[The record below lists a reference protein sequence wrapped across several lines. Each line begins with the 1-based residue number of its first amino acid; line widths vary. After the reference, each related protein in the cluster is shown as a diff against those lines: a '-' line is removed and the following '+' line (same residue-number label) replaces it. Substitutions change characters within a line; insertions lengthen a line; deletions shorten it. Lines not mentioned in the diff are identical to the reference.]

1 VATLWRGGWRGA
13 YLSDVRGGQAR
24 VVALLKA
31 AEDLRGRLSGSD
43 AAVLHDVGSQLAA
56 VLGTPEVRELIRL
69 ANRRSGSARLV
80 FDQLAR
86 QRAKPLLTAVI
97 ESIGTVEAMWSMAVA
112 TAEHGWSYPTP
123 SSRLN
128 AFGLRHPF
136 LGPRGVPY
144 NVELD
149 DRVRVCFVTGAN
161 MAGKSTF
168 LRTVALSMLLAHV
181 GCGVLAQSLEF
192 PAVRM
197 IFSSLKV
204 SENLAA
210 GESFYLA
217 EVRRIRALAMAL
229 HQSGSV
235 VAVLDEP
242 LRGTNV
248 HDAVEATV
256 AIVTRLAAHPEALA
270 FVASHLAEVVPAIV
284 DDARI
289 RLLHFAADLTDDQP
303 RFDYRL
309 REGVSAQRL
318 GMTLLRQERVL
329 DLLERR
335 AIAAKVQPGT

>member
-1 VATLWRGGWRGA
+1 
-13 YLSDVRGGQAR
+13 
-24 VVALLKA
+24 
-31 AEDLRGRLSGSD
+31 
-43 AAVLHDVGSQLAA
+43 
-56 VLGTPEVRELIRL
+56 
-69 ANRRSGSARLV
+69 
-80 FDQLAR
+80 
-86 QRAKPLLTAVI
+86 
-97 ESIGTVEAMWSMAVA
+97 MAVA
-112 TAEHGWSYPTP
+112 TTEHGWSYPTP

-149 DRVRVCFVTGAN
+149 DQVRVCVVTGAN

-181 GCGVLAQSLEF
+181 GCGVLAESLEF
-192 PAVRM
+192 AAVRM

-204 SENLAA
+204 SEAA

-217 EVRRIRALAMAL
+217 EVRRIRALAIAL

-256 AIVTRLAAHPEALA
+256 AIITRLAAHPEALA
-270 FVASHLAEVVPAIV
+270 FIASHLAEVVPAIV

-289 RLLHFAADLTDDQP
+289 RLLHFEADLTDEQP

-335 AIAAKVQPGT
+335 ATPVSPYLQPDTALHPTAAGES